1 MRTKRVSH
9 TADYAAEGV
18 TSPSVR
24 LGGARSTV
32 DVPMLNDNEL
42 IGVLSI
48 YRQEVRPFTEKQTEL
63 VKNFAS
69 QAVIAIENTR
79 LLNELRQS
87 LDQQTATAEVLSV
100 ISSSPGELELV
111 FEAMLTN
118 ATRLCEA
125 KFGALYLY
133 DEGKLRLGAVHD
145 VPPAF
150 VDARGKEPFTPA
162 PDASTGRVVATKHAV
177 QIADLAATQS
187 YSERN
192 PVVVAAVEAGG
203 VRTALSVPMLKEHA
217 LVGVITIYRQEV
229 RPFTDKQIALVA
241 NFASQAVIAIENAR
255 LLDDL
260 NNSTNSLNS
269 ASPTK

>member
-1 MRTKRVSH
+1 
-9 TADYAAEGV
+9 
-18 TSPSVR
+18 VR

-125 KFGALYLY
+125 KFGVLYLY
-133 DEGKLRLGAVHD
+133 ASRLCDEAKPGQILI
-145 VPPAF
+145 
-150 VDARGKEPFTPA
+150 TP
-162 PDASTGRVVATKHAV
+162 RV
-177 QIADLAATQS
+177 
-187 YSERN
+187 R
-192 PVVVAAVEAGG
+192 
-203 VRTALSVPMLKEHA
+203 
-217 LVGVITIYRQEV
+217 
-229 RPFTDKQIALVA
+229 
-241 NFASQAVIAIENAR
+241 QAVDKVVTVEPVGEFTLKGIRRPMAAYNVLESSSSKSN
-255 LLDDL
+255 
-260 NNSTNSLNS
+260 
-269 ASPTK
+269 